1 MSQQE
6 QSNPQADAQ
15 SSNGALFS
23 RLEHTFGLRGT
34 AQLDLFRNG
43 FGFGPHE
50 NNNLEDQQ
58 AARLA
63 RAEEGNVHEGD
74 RDALETDRMIPVDP
88 IDPQR
93 SQRMMEALVNDRRLQ
108 ADLRSAGL
116 L

>member
-6 QSNPQADAQ
+6 QSNPQADTQ
-15 SSNGALFS
+15 SSNGAFLS

-34 AQLDLFRNG
+34 SRIDLFRNG
-43 FGFGPHE
+43 FGLGSHG
-50 NNNLEDQQ
+50 NNNSEDQQ

-63 RAEEGNVHEGD
+63 RAEEGDVHEGD
-74 RDALETDRMIPVDP
+74 RDALETDRMIPGYS
-88 IDPQR
+88 IDPER
-93 SQRMMEALVNDRRLQ
+93 SQRIMEALANDRRLQ